1 MTVTATRFGTLL
13 IATAVAVTGLTA
25 TGRADDPI
33 DRLKAQRQIA
43 DQRSEIKVREE
54 IREAEKVA
62 RVSPSRAV
70 EALKKLRLSLDL
82 STQIS
87 SGKRAELVK
96 QLDAK
101 IAVIQENPLSPT
113 DPRAQA
119 RREAARKEV
128 AAAQA
133 EAKEVR
139 EAVSEIGR
147 LYESNKIA
155 EAQKKLAEA
164 RTKYPDNPALIQLA
178 GLGTVAS
185 RVAQARDLVREQD
198 ERLNAAADSLART
211 NLPPRHDLEFPA
223 DWKTRDKRIGNQ
235 FLKLSPEEEAI
246 LEALN
251 KPVKAGVT
259 NAPFEETLQSLSN
272 LIDKPIYLDKKSLE
286 DAGLDLRR
294 PVTIP
299 ANVTARTALRGIL
312 QSQGL
317 TFVIKD
323 KVIQVLT
330 LERAR
335 ETLVTRAYYL
345 GDVISMVG
353 PFSGAVT
360 WGPYAD
366 AQQTQANAKFI
377 IDAIMQSVDPLA
389 WSAKNGPST
398 IVFHYPSL
406 SIIVRAPAEV
416 HSTLGSKLG
425 PSR

>member
-1 MTVTATRFGTLL
+1 MTMSTRASILR
-13 IATAVAVTGLTA
+13 AVLVAALGTGLSTA
-25 TGRADDPI
+25 SADDPL
-33 DRLKAQRQIA
+33 DHQKAQRQIA
-43 DQRSEIKVREE
+43 EQRSEISVQEAL
-54 IREAEKVA
+54 READKLA
-62 RVSPSRAV
+62 RVSPTRAV
-70 EALKKLRLSLDL
+70 EELKKVRLALDL

-87 SGKRAELVK
+87 SEKRDALVK

-101 IAVIQENPLSPT
+101 ITAIQGAPLAKN
-113 DPRAQA
+113 DPKSKA
-119 RREAARKEV
+119 RREAAQKEI

-139 EAVSEIGR
+139 EAVAEIGR
-147 LYESNKIA
+147 LYDANRIP
-155 EAQKKLAEA
+155 EAQRRLAEVS
-164 RTKYPDNPALIQLA
+164 RKYPNNPALIHLG

-185 RVAQARDLVREQD
+185 RVAMAKDLAREQD
-198 ERLNAAADSLART
+198 ERLYAVAMELARS
-211 NLPPRHDLEFPA
+211 NLPARGDLEFPA
-223 DWKTRDKRIGNQ
+223 DWAKRDKRKTDQ

-251 KPVKAGVT
+251 KMVKTGVT

-294 PVTIP
+294 PVSIP
-299 ANVTARTALRGIL
+299 NNVTARTALRGIL
-312 QSQGL
+312 QSLGL

-323 KVIQVLT
+323 RVIQVLT
-330 LERAR
+330 LEKAR

-360 WGPYAD
+360 WGPLAD
-366 AQQTQANAKFI
+366 AQQTQANAQFI
-377 IDAIMQSVDPLA
+377 VDAIKQSVDPLVWDSKHGMA
-389 WSAKNGPST
+389 T
-398 IVFHYPSL
+398 IAFHYPSL

-416 HSTLGSKLG
+416 HASLGSKLG
-425 PSR
+425 PSK